1 MKAWEGTRD
10 GVAVGILNPQLCAR
24 CGVVAISEQP
34 SILQEKEDTM
44 ISWITVRRLRWVTMG
59 VVLCTLLTQMSAFGD
74 DIVPPVVD
82 GATEVAATPAPE
94 PVTLESLAKQLT
106 DAQAA
111 TDAGANI
118 LWTCLAAFLVFFMQ
132 AGFALVECGFTRAK
146 NACNIIMKNLMDF
159 SIGSLMFWIVGFGL
173 MFGATNSGLVGTNG
187 FLFDAGA
194 EGAISGGNF
203 GWAFLLFQTVFAAT
217 AATIVSGAMAERT
230 KFVSYLVYSIAITV
244 IVYPIFGCWAW
255 NGLIGAGES
264 KGWLADKGFLDFAG
278 STVVHSIGGWCAL
291 AGAIVIGARK
301 GKYTKQG
308 KPVPI
313 PGHNIPLAAL
323 GVFILWL
330 GWFGFNP
337 GSTTAVG
344 DGSFARIAV
353 TTNLS
358 ACAGAVSAMI
368 LSWILFKKP
377 DVSFALNGALA
388 GLVAITA
395 GCDIMTPTM
404 AALTGL
410 IGGLLVVASCLLI
423 ERLKVDDPVG
433 AVSVHGVCGAWGT
446 LAIGLFAT
454 DIGLF
459 TGGGASQLVTQA
471 IGVGAAFLWAFPVSL
486 VIFLA
491 IKYTI
496 GLRVTEEEEFEGLDV
511 AEHGM
516 QAYPG
521 SSLGGSMNE
530 GPAVGMAKTA
540 TAASPSLVTSGS

>member
-1 MKAWEGTRD
+1 
-10 GVAVGILNPQLCAR
+10 
-24 CGVVAISEQP
+24 
-34 SILQEKEDTM
+34 M
-44 ISWITVRRLRWVTMG
+44 IFWNTVRSSRWVATG
-59 VVLCTLLTQMSAFGD
+59 VVLVALFACLSTVSAD
-74 DIVPPVVD
+74 DATTVTEVV
-82 GATEVAATPAPE
+82 TEVATTDAAAPPAE
-94 PVTLESLAKQLT
+94 PLTLESLAKQVT
-106 DAQAA
+106 EAQDA
-111 TDAGANI
+111 TNTGANI
-118 LWTCLAAFLVFFMQ
+118 LWTCIAAFLVFFMQ

-159 SIGSLMFWIVGFGL
+159 SIGSLVFWVVGFGL
-173 MFGATNSGLVGTNG
+173 MFGATDSGLIGTNG
-187 FLFDAGA
+187 FLFDANA
-194 EGAISGGNF
+194 EGAISAGNF

-255 NGLIGAGES
+255 NSLVKAGES
-264 KGWLADKGFLDFAG
+264 GGWLADKGFLDFAG

-337 GSTTAVG
+337 GSTTSVG
-344 DGSFARIAV
+344 DGAFASIAV

-358 ACAGAVSAMI
+358 ACAGAVTAMI
-368 LSWILFKKP
+368 LSWGLFKKP

-395 GCDIMTPTM
+395 GCDVMTPAM
-404 AALTGL
+404 AALTGA
-410 IGGLLVVASCLLI
+410 IGGLLVVGSCLLI
-423 ERLKVDDPVG
+423 ERVGIDDPVG

-446 LAIGLFAT
+446 LAVGLF
-454 DIGLF
+454 GSLK
-459 TGGGASQLVTQA
+459 GVEGMLVTKGWPMAQLGIQA
-471 IGVGAAFLWAFPVSL
+471 LGVGTAFLWAFPVSL
-486 VIFLA
+486 LIFLA
-491 IKYTI
+491 IKHTI
-496 GLRVTEEEEFEGLDV
+496 GLRVTEEEEFEGLDI

-521 SSLGGSMNE
+521 STMNGASMGD
-530 GPAVGMAKTA
+530 GPVVGMAKVA
-540 TAASPSLVTSGS
+540 TPPAASLVTSGT